1 MGTNWISAGDI
12 HFIKEDVKL
21 EIKMS
26 NPSVFDTG
34 GNWEL
39 RIYKDKKLAFQSYEG
54 TTLRPDTVLW
64 SKHIQTIDAIEMTL
78 TRRTRERTGTHK
90 PYQTADRRVV
100 RLSCSLWM

>member
-39 RIYKDKKLAFQSYEG
+39 RIYKDKSL
-54 TTLRPDTVLW
+54 P
-64 SKHIQTIDAIEMTL
+64 SKAMKEQLCDL
-78 TRRTRERTGTHK
+78 TRCFGLKIYKR
-90 PYQTADRRVV
+90 
-100 RLSCSLWM
+100 

>member
-1 MGTNWISAGDI
+1 MQHFMVGAMEEESMQDCVFVIIADSQAILKQWVLSAGDI

-39 RIYKDKKLAFQSYEG
+39 RIYKDKSL
-54 TTLRPDTVLW
+54 P
-64 SKHIQTIDAIEMTL
+64 SKAMKEQLCDL
-78 TRRTRERTGTHK
+78 TRCFGLNIYKR
-90 PYQTADRRVV
+90 
-100 RLSCSLWM
+100 

>member
-1 MGTNWISAGDI
+1 MSTNWISAGDI

-39 RIYKDKKLAFQSYEG
+39 RIYKDKSL
-54 TTLRPDTVLW
+54 P
-64 SKHIQTIDAIEMTL
+64 SKAMKEQLCDL
-78 TRRTRERTGTHK
+78 TRCFGLNIYKR
-90 PYQTADRRVV
+90 
-100 RLSCSLWM
+100 